1 MMTMATMALYHQN
14 DNH

>member
-1 MMTMATMALYHQN
+1 MTMATMALYHQN